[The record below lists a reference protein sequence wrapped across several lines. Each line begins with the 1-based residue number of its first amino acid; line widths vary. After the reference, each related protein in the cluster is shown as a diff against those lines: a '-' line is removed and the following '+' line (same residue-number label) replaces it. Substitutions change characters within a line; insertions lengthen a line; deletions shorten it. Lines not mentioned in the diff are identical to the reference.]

1 MNKNHK
7 RMKIGG
13 FTLLEL
19 LVVIAIIMILAGL
32 LLPAVMGVKNSARK
46 AKAKTDVKQLDIALK
61 AVLMDYRDWSLLGGA
76 TQGKDVVNATIDCL
90 NGTSAAAEN
99 TKKICYMEFDKAS
112 TNGAGFSDPWK
123 QLYRIALGN
132 DGTVT
137 PSGASA
143 VALPRA
149 SAAWSLGSPVGQ
161 YITSW

>member
-1 MNKNHK
+1 MNKIHK
-7 RMKIGG
+7 RMRIGG
-13 FTLLEL
+13 FTLIEL

-61 AVLMDYRDWSLLGGA
+61 AILMDDRDWKLLDSSGA
-76 TQGKDVVNATIDCL
+76 TSMKEVDNTMMNLL
-90 NGTSAAAEN
+90 NGTTSP
-99 TKKICYMEFDKAS
+99 KKICYMEFDKAS

>member
-1 MNKNHK
+1 MNKIHK
-7 RMKIGG
+7 RMRIGG

-61 AVLMDYRDWSLLGGA
+61 AILMDDRDWKLLDSSGA
-76 TQGKDVVNATIDCL
+76 TSMKEVDNTMMNLL
-90 NGTSAAAEN
+90 NGTTSP
-99 TKKICYMEFDKAS
+99 KKICYMEFDKAS